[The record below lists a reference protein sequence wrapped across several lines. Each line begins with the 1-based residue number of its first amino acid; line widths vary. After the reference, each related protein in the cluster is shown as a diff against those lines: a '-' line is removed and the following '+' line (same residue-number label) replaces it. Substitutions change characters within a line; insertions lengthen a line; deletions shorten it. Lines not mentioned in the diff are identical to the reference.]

1 MLADITIE
9 NLGVIPTASAEFSSG
24 LTVLTGET
32 GAGKTMV
39 VTGLRLLSGGRAD
52 ASRVRT
58 GARQAVVEGRFVTE
72 TAPCDIVE
80 RATGIVSN
88 AGGCADENGEFLA
101 VRSVSAN
108 GRSKAHLGGR
118 SVPAA
123 TLSEFSGELLTIH
136 GQNDQLRLLSPERQ
150 LDALDRF
157 LPTLSGLR
165 KTYVEK
171 YTTWK
176 ELSRDLKQRVSSRRE
191 LAQEVDRLQFAI
203 NEIDAVEPTPGEDV
217 ELLAQIRRLQDVDT
231 LREQAAT
238 ALAAI
243 DGAGALNESMG
254 GAAGF
259 DEEQHSASDQLGQAE
274 SALSGS
280 EDPKLREVSGL
291 LSEITSLLGEVSVEL
306 GGFLADLPA
315 DPQALDEMLTR
326 QQQLK
331 LLTRKYAG
339 DINGVLDWRRK
350 AQIRLESIDISSEA
364 INKLKEQVRK
374 AEATMM
380 RAARKLSGARAEAAK
395 ALSATVTE
403 ELQGLAMQKARF
415 VVSLTTVEPGPAGI
429 DAVEFQLAAN
439 ALAQPRPLASS
450 ASGGE
455 LSRVMLALEVIL
467 AAGTTGTTLV
477 FDEVDAGVGGR
488 AAVEIGRRLA
498 RLAND
503 NQVIVVTHLP
513 QVAAYADTHLHV
525 AKDVGEG
532 AVTSGVENLS
542 HDRRIE
548 ELSRMLAGLDD
559 TETGRAHATEL
570 LERAQR
576 ECEDIRMERSGER
589 LAVSA

>member
-1 MLADITIE
+1 MLADIAIE
-9 NLGVIPTASAEFSSG
+9 NLGVIPAASAEFSAG

-58 GARQAVVEGRFVTE
+58 GSPQAVVEGRFVTE
-72 TAPCDIVE
+72 SVPLDIVE

-88 AGGCADENGEFLA
+88 AGGAADENGEFLA
-101 VRSVSAN
+101 VRSVSAS

-118 SVPAA
+118 AVPAA
-123 TLSEFSGELLTIH
+123 TLAEFSDELLTIH

-157 LPTLSGLR
+157 LPTLPTLR
-165 KTYVEK
+165 KAYAEK
-171 YTTWK
+171 YATWK
-176 ELSRDLKQRVSSRRE
+176 ELSRDLKQRINSRRE

-203 NEIDAVEPTPGEDV
+203 NEIDEVTPEPGEDIV
-217 ELLAQIRRLQDVDT
+217 LLDQIRRLQDVDT
-231 LREQAAT
+231 LREQAIT

-243 DGAGALNESMG
+243 DGAGAISDAMG
-254 GAAGF
+254 GASGF
-259 DEEQHSASDQLGQAE
+259 DDEQEAASDQLGQAE
-274 SALSGS
+274 SALGGS
-280 EDPKLREVSGL
+280 EDPKLKEISGM
-291 LSEITSLLGEVSVEL
+291 LSEITSLLGEVSAEL
-306 GGFLADLPA
+306 GGFLSDLPA
-315 DPQALDEMLTR
+315 DPHALDQMLTR

-339 DINGVLDWRRK
+339 DINGVLEWRRK
-350 AQIRLESIDISSEA
+350 AQIRLDSIDISSEA
-364 INKLKEQVRK
+364 INQLKEKVKK
-374 AEATMM
+374 AEAAMI
-380 RAARKLSGARAEAAK
+380 RSAKKLSTERGKAAK
-395 ALSATVTE
+395 QLSTTVTE

-415 VVSLTTVEPGPAGI
+415 IAEITTTEPCPTGI

-439 ALAQPRPLASS
+439 TLAQPRPLASS

-513 QVAAYADTHLHV
+513 QVAAYAETHLHV

-532 AVTSGVENLS
+532 AVTSGVETLS
-542 HDRRIE
+542 HERRIE

-576 ECEDIRMERSGER
+576 ECEDIRMGSSTRI
-589 LAVSA
+589 LAASA